1 MEDCYS
7 AAGGKRN
14 ISAMMRIVFLWKPI
28 HINEIKNENENERHL
43 IFSFKAITNV
53 GFPI

>member
-14 ISAMMRIVFLWKPI
+14 ISAMMRIVFLLKPN
-28 HINEIKNENENERHL
+28 HINEIKNGNERHL
-43 IFSFKAITNV
+43 ILAFIAITNV